1 MIKIQIGKVAIEGLR
16 LFFGQ
21 FGTALRIAWVP
32 LVILILAQVAYIVL
46 ITPAMET
53 FGSTFYYENVDPND
67 DLAVAEQVI
76 RAGSELLSQ
85 IGWQALAFILVSVAA
100 YMMLV
105 VAWLRF
111 GLLGEKLGRRI
122 GLLRLGGREFMT
134 FFAYILWALLWVILI
149 GVTVLIGV
157 GFAQISPWLSAVAVV
172 PMAIVMVL
180 WTTRLLLVFPSVA
193 LDQGMR
199 WGMAWRLTKGNSW
212 RLFTAFGLA
221 TLLVLAISLVPSV
234 IVAVIAFAMGFAGT
248 VAFSVIDLVS
258 AVVQQ
263 ITGVFSAMVLLG
275 SLAEA
280 YRQLNGPGIA
290 VSEQVLSVFD
300 D

>member
-1 MIKIQIGKVAIEGLR
+1 MTKIQIGKVAIEGLR

-21 FGTALRIAWVP
+21 FGSAVRIAWVP
-32 LVILILAQVAYIVL
+32 LVILVVAQIGYIIL

-53 FGSTFYYENVDPND
+53 FGATFYYQNVDPED
-67 DLAVAEQVI
+67 ELAVVEQI
-76 RAGSELLSQ
+76 IEAGGALFSQ
-85 IGWQALAFILVSVAA
+85 IGWQALAFMLVSTAA

-111 GLLGEKLGRRI
+111 GLLGDRLAGRI
-122 GLLRLGGREFMT
+122 GLLRLGGREIKT
-134 FFAYILWALLWVILI
+134 FFAYILWALLWLI
-149 GVTVLIGV
+149 MIGATVLVGV
-157 GFAQISPWLSAVAVV
+157 GLAEISPWLSAVAVV

-221 TLLVLAISLVPSV
+221 TLLVIAISFVPGV
-234 IVAVIAFAMGFAGT
+234 IVGILAFAMGFAGN
-248 VAFSVIDLVS
+248 VAFSLVDLIS
-258 AVVQQ
+258 AIVQQ

>member
-1 MIKIQIGKVAIEGLR
+1 MTKVQVGKVAIEGLR

-21 FGTALRIAWVP
+21 FRTAIRIAWVP
-32 LVILILAQVAYIVL
+32 LVILILAQIAYIVL
-46 ITPAMET
+46 ITPAMEA

-67 DLAVAEQVI
+67 DLAVVEQVI
-76 RAGSELLSQ
+76 AAGGELFSQ
-85 IGWQALAFILVSVAA
+85 IGWQALAFILVSAAA

-111 GLLGEKLGRRI
+111 GLLGDNLAGRI
-122 GLLRLGGREFMT
+122 GLLRLGGREVIT
-134 FFAYILWALLWVILI
+134 FFAYILWALLWLIMMAVI
-149 GVTVLIGV
+149 VLIGA
-157 GFAQISPWLSAVAVV
+157 GLAQVSPWLSAVAVV
-172 PMAIVMVL
+172 PLAILMVL

-199 WGMAWRLTKGNSW
+199 WGAAWRLTKGNGW
-212 RLFTAFGLA
+212 RLFTGFGLA

-234 IVAVIAFAMGFAGT
+234 IVGILAFAMGFGGS
-248 VAFSVIDLVS
+248 VSFGVIDLIS
-258 AVVQQ
+258 AIIQQ

-280 YRQLNGPGIA
+280 YRQLNGAGIA
-290 VSEQVLSVFD
+290 VPERVLSVFD

>member
-1 MIKIQIGKVAIEGLR
+1 MDKVQIGRTAIEGLR
-16 LFFGQ
+16 LFFGR
-21 FGTALRIAWVP
+21 FGTACRIAWVP
-32 LVILILAQVAYIVL
+32 LVILIIAQIGYVLL
-46 ITPAMET
+46 ITPAMEA
-53 FGSTFYYENVDPND
+53 FGATFYYQNVEPED
-67 DLAVAEQVI
+67 DLAVVEAILE
-76 RAGSELLSQ
+76 AGGELFSQ
-85 IGWQALAFILVSVAA
+85 IGWQVLAFVLISAAA

-111 GLLGEKLGRRI
+111 GLLGDKLDGRI
-122 GLLRLGGREFMT
+122 GLLRLGGREIKT
-134 FFAYILWALLWVILI
+134 FFAYILWALLWLIMI

-172 PMAIVMVL
+172 PMAIVMIL
-180 WTTRLLLVFPSVA
+180 WTTRLLLVFPSIA

-199 WGMAWRLTKGNSW
+199 WGMAWRMTKGNGW

-221 TLLVLAISLVPSV
+221 TLLVFAVSLVPSV
-234 IVAVIAFAMGFAGT
+234 IVALLAFAVGFADT
-248 VAFSVIDLVS
+248 AAFSVIDLVG
-258 AVVQQ
+258 AIVQQ